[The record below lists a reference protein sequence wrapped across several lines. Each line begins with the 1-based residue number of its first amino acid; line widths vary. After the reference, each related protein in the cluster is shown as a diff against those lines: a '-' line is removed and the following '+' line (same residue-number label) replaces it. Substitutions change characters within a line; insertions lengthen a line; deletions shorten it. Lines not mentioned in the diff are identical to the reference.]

1 MTTLLTPTAPAL
13 PRPDRTDLA
22 ARAAALREVLA
33 ADAAEHDRDRRLTDR
48 AIDAVGEAGLLRL
61 MTPARFGGHE
71 ADVRTV
77 LDVTTELGR
86 GCVSTSWVSAV
97 YASGSFMVGQLG
109 DRAREDVFGADP
121 DARVSMV
128 LISPTA
134 TAESTA
140 DGLLVSGKWGY
151 ASGSVHA
158 DWIVVLVPAGAEPTP
173 HLVLLPMADLRVE
186 DTWLVAGLRGT
197 GSGTVVADRVLVPYH
212 RVQPYGPIVDGEHPH
227 DRTDEPLYRTLLS
240 GVLQAFLL
248 GSMIGGARAALEV
261 VIAKAPKRSI
271 ASSTYTSQT
280 QSVAFQIDVAEA
292 ATLVDTAE
300 LHARRI
306 ADVVDGAAR
315 GGTPL
320 TTEDRARLRMDAA
333 HVTRCCREAL
343 DLLMTAHGTSA
354 FAEVSPLQRI
364 WRDLNVG
371 SRHGGFG
378 SRIPQEV
385 YGKALLGLDPR
396 QTSYLL

>member
-1 MTTLLTPTAPAL
+1 
-13 PRPDRTDLA
+13 
-22 ARAAALREVLA
+22 
-33 ADAAEHDRDRRLTDR
+33 
-48 AIDAVGEAGLLRL
+48 
-61 MTPARFGGHE
+61 
-71 ADVRTV
+71 
-77 LDVTTELGR
+77 
-86 GCVSTSWVSAV
+86 
-97 YASGSFMVGQLG
+97 
-109 DRAREDVFGADP
+109 
-121 DARVSMV
+121 
-128 LISPTA
+128 
-134 TAESTA
+134 
-140 DGLLVSGKWGY
+140 
-151 ASGSVHA
+151 
-158 DWIVVLVPAGAEPTP
+158 
-173 HLVLLPMADLRVE
+173 
-186 DTWLVAGLRGT
+186 
-197 GSGTVVADRVLVPYH
+197 VLVPYH

-227 DRTDEPLYRTLLS
+227 DRADEPLYRTLLS